1 MCQAGLLGPT
11 TTDEPTT
18 VAGPPRPR
26 NLGAGQGISMSV
38 RYLLPILG
46 LVALIGALVGVK
58 YSQISMLI
66 ANGKAWKQAGPP
78 PEAISTTPAQ
88 QQAWEGTLLAV
99 GSIAAARGVAVSNDA
114 PGVVARID
122 FESGA
127 VVRQGQTLVEL
138 DTGVERAN
146 LASAKARVELANVTA
161 GRTRKLVESGSIAA
175 AQLDTDE
182 AQLKTATTDMA
193 ALQAQID
200 RKIVRAPFAGRL
212 GIRLVNLGQYLNA
225 GTSVTVLEAID
236 SVYVD
241 FTLPQQYLPDLKVG
255 MPVRVT
261 VGGEGADHAPQDGTI
276 AAVDPEIDATTRTLK
291 VRASL
296 PNQHEKLRP
305 GMFANVSVVMPDR
318 PSRVIVPATAVVHA
332 PYGDSV
338 FVVED
343 KKDEAGSPVNGADG
357 KPAKAARQ
365 QFVRVGDAR
374 GDYVAILDGV
384 ARGDEVVSSGA
395 FKLRNGSG
403 VVVKNDV
410 ALSPQL
416 SPRPENR

>member
-1 MCQAGLLGPT
+1 
-11 TTDEPTT
+11 
-18 VAGPPRPR
+18 
-26 NLGAGQGISMSV
+26 MSV

-78 PEAISTTPAQ
+78 PEAISTAPAQ
-88 QQAWEGTLLAV
+88 QQAWEGTLEAV

-127 VVRQGQTLVEL
+127 VVRRGQTLVEL

-161 GRTRKLVESGSIAA
+161 GRTRALVKSGSIAA
-175 AQLDTDE
+175 AQLDSDE

-212 GIRLVNLGQYLNA
+212 GIRLVNLGQYLNP

-261 VGGEGADHAPQDGTI
+261 VGDEGADHAPQDGTI
-276 AAVDPEIDATTRTLK
+276 AAVDPEIDATTRTIK

-296 PNQHEKLRP
+296 PNQREKLRP

-338 FVVED
+338 FVIED
-343 KKDEAGSPVNGADG
+343 KKDEAGSPVTGADG

-410 ALSPQL
+410 GLPPEL